1 MRIGFVF
8 ARCKFG
14 LGMGIRTAAVRKFL
28 AENSFLIK
36 DIELKLQT
44 PGAPANFFNPLSY
57 WLSPKMLKSLFKKVF
72 LGQDFSVSTK
82 IKQKEE
88 VEQAQKMLEYQYQ
101 SILEICNNVDI
112 LHAETHIP
120 AFICSKIKEKAG
132 IPYIFDM
139 HGLRVEEM
147 KRRGEPEA
155 LINLWDSI
163 EKRIIKNADCVIVVS
178 HLMKEYVNKYFGKP
192 LDQIVVIPNGSELY
206 EKKANY
212 KTPMKIIYGGGFDA
226 YEKVLDFVKIEET
239 LKNGEYKFFLMGDGP
254 LSSRNEILNYIN
266 NKYVNVIYLGKKSR
280 NQSLEIFS
288 DMQVGVAPSTKDII
302 RRTASP
308 IKVLDYAACGLPI
321 VTVNV
326 GEWSDMIKKY
336 DCGIV
341 VENNGSKEFA
351 GAIKELNDQRIWN
364 KKSENA
370 RLMVKQECLWPKVL
384 QPLFK
389 IYQIKS
395 SI

>member
-44 PGAPANFFNPLSY
+44 PGASANFFNPLSY
-57 WLSPKMLKSLFKKVF
+57 WLSPEMLKSLFKKVF

-120 AFICSKIKEKAG
+120 AFICSKIKEKTG

-163 EKRIIKNADCVIVVS
+163 EKRTIKNADCVIVVS

-226 YEKVLDFVKIEET
+226 YERVLDFVKIEET
-239 LKNGEYKFFLMGDGP
+239 LKNGEYQFFLMGDGL

-266 NKYVNVIYLGKKSR
+266 TKYLNVIYLGKKSR
-280 NQSLEIFS
+280 DQSLEIFS
-288 DMQVGVAPSTKDII
+288 DMQVGVAPSTKDIV
-302 RRTASP
+302 RETASP

-321 VTVNV
+321 VTVNA
-326 GEWSDMIKKY
+326 GEWSDTIKKY

-341 VENNGSKEFA
+341 VENSDSKEFA
-351 GAIKELNDQRIWN
+351 EALKQLKDRSIWEKKSANGERMIAEKYNWSLILKPLKELYY
-364 KKSENA
+364 
-370 RLMVKQECLWPKVL
+370 V
-384 QPLFK
+384 
-389 IYQIKS
+389 
-395 SI
+395 